1 MNANASLTGVA
12 GVVGLT
18 NDPIRGHVLTV
29 DGHHVKRDKGE
40 YLLPGADGATV
51 RARLQGRFFHEHPII
66 TIAGKDYTTGGATPP
81 FLLVIAFL
89 PVLFL
94 FTGSPVSA
102 LLAVLGVLFNLWI
115 VRAARGEAWKAAVIL
130 VVFVALVVF
139 TTFWAFFSSWVVS
152 MFRR

>member
-1 MNANASLTGVA
+1 MSANASLPGVA
-12 GVVGLT
+12 GLVGLS

-40 YLLPGADGATV
+40 YLLPGADGTPV
-51 RARLQGRFFHEHPII
+51 RAKLRGRFFSEHPII
-66 TIAGKDYTTGGATPP
+66 TIAGKDYTTGAVTPP
-81 FLLVIAFL
+81 FLLIIAFL

-94 FTGSPVSA
+94 FSGSPVSA

-115 VRAARGEAWKAAVIL
+115 VRAPRGEAWKAAVIL
-130 VVFVALVVF
+130 IVFVALVIF

-152 MFRR
+152 LFRR